1 MLRHVSLLQKLA
13 GPGLRLHRR
22 QPPHGQRHLCQV
34 RVRSHSIHTPPTPLC
49 VNICLPV
56 SGPSDSHFNST
67 TSRNV
72 ASPSK
77 LAGELLKSPTRTRTR
92 SRQATAT
99 AGRTRGALNG
109 LADPFVDAA
118 DVFDKE
124 NAPIPTRASRA
135 RTASTAEPQKG
146 KAKAKTKLVEAVDEE
161 PSSPL
166 AKPTRKVLGDLNVHK
181 DQAKSSSQA
190 AKPPTRKATRKDI
203 VSDEDSVAIDASL
216 HAQRSPDETIPRAS
230 TPPVLASPPKPQAVE
245 EPQQV
250 TQVEQL
256 DAISVI
262 DSDED
267 DSEAESDAEAVT
279 ALTNDQP
286 GTHDKH
292 AEPTETSTLVSQ
304 VSRSDNTTVSFQP
317 DTNDTVRST
326 DNTVS
331 GTLVDPKLESARQA
345 ASALLTR
352 QKDANAE
359 KPVKRTL
366 ASYGA
371 KKSLPATAHNARP
384 SNATTTIHPASTP
397 AGPGFRS
404 SFLNKSL
411 RKQIADQE
419 ALDSE
424 ESESDSD
431 ADEAGLV
438 AGATFAAMYKK
449 TAANTQANTRAN
461 AGDAASKNTTL
472 PSANGANS
480 KKRKS
485 DEALP
490 AASEAG
496 LGSAAPPTKM
506 SKLGAAMLAAK
517 AQSSAPTPATA
528 KKAPAVG
535 PASKL
540 EQFRNNLAHVARS
553 TGSGASTSS
562 NSASQS
568 VSSVASPA
576 VTDVAK
582 ASQSTSIPA
591 AAVEVPKAPASS
603 DDSTRSSDSGSDST
617 EKIVAAN
624 KSGEST
630 ITASAI
636 PRSPV
641 RSPSRAAAA
650 SPVRLPPRTGSVRK
664 SPRKL
669 AEQQKATQQE
679 SARSVS
685 PGPKVKEA
693 VSLFESSRIAASNNT
708 QAPRSPTTQPRSLA
722 ALFGSPKQSS
732 KLPTLSSA
740 AGGSTT
746 PAHSPPK
753 NWKGSRLPFAQPL
766 QLQPQAPREADKS
779 LPQTPIE
786 ESAEPSPKEAVAG
799 QRIVSSAS
807 TVLSTSK
814 AEADS
819 QFFDARSRENTPEPV
834 VVPSAPA
841 TVAPPKDALSS
852 GTDVLALE
860 TAAKKEAPAL
870 VPAPVVAT
878 KTSSPTKA
886 SSLSPKKVA
895 AKALAKAGPTS
906 PTKASALRAA
916 ANAASPSKSK
926 SQSSARTAQ
935 QSGVPA
941 PSASPSRGWGIGEK
955 LKGFLGLHASTTTN
969 PSTSAAQTKISASST
984 FQPRS
989 NGVPTSTANAA
1000 VVEPKAAPA
1009 PAVAAAPPPT
1019 IPGALLASPPPASKT
1034 PQVHSTPSSAAASAV
1049 APTTTTTNGK
1059 LNSIARAELLRKK
1072 QAEEEERKAKEKE
1085 ERRRMLMAKKEERAK
1100 AVAEEELEKENRK
1113 RAREQNDRAGRS
1125 GADDVSMASSAGGP
1139 AAIPAALLGN
1149 IVIGGSAASGSSHS
1163 ASGSSRTSAVSSVS
1177 SGPPTRPSSALNGS
1191 YAGVKSRYMQSS
1203 VQPASEDSNK
1213 KRRVTNDKEG
1223 GATAMQPSQPS
1234 KQQQQAQQQQASGA
1248 RPGTLAASS
1257 QIGAP
1262 KMVRTVS
1269 QSSIRAGPPSQVA
1282 TQQQQ
1287 QQRAQQQAGAPP
1299 PPPQQIKLAMKSG
1312 AAAAAGFGAAPRI
1325 PGAGG
1330 MAGNGA
1336 ATASMMAAAAKA
1348 ALGSA
1353 STAPQPTAKSM
1364 ANANFSSSNPFQ
1376 QAKQQQLQMQMQKQ
1390 KQLQLQQ
1397 QQQQQAASNVA
1408 QAQAQAAAANA
1419 AALREQELHRAA
1431 KLQFQTQNAAGGR
1444 FDEWGDDA
1452 AHAGD
1457 GGADEALPDIASEY
1471 SDSEDEETIQK
1482 RAAMP
1487 SWTQGDAL
1495 DAALLAQ
1502 STVDADEIFGIPQG
1516 PVELEK
1522 ILPGERTA
1530 NRIRRPRTS
1539 SANWSGPDGL
1549 AQWEIDRYNKRMGIQ
1564 GAGVQLARRDGSHPP
1579 PPPPGVMARLS
1590 MAQRQSMSHHSMG
1603 PSSSLSSSSAAA
1615 AAGTH
1620 PNPAAN
1626 KKDDAR
1632 GKL

>member
-1 MLRHVSLLQKLA
+1 MPGVRAASRRVPAVEASGSGSTYSTTTSSSSSASPMTPEVHLLGHVNNMRRCCDMSLFSKNLQDQ
-13 GPGLRLHRR
+13 GLDF
-22 QPPHGQRHLCQV
+22 
-34 RVRSHSIHTPPTPLC
+34 IT
-49 VNICLPV
+49 
-56 SGPSDSHFNST
+56 DSLIMANDIFAKYAT
-67 TSRNV
+67 TSRTV

-77 LAGELLKSPTRTRTR
+77 LAGELLKSPTRIRTR
-92 SRQATAT
+92 IRDA
-99 AGRTRGALNG
+99 AGRASRTRGALKG
-109 LADPFVDAA
+109 LSDPFVDAV

-124 NAPIPTRASRA
+124 NAPIPTRASRS

-146 KAKAKTKLVEAVDEE
+146 KGKAKAKAIDVVDEV

-166 AKPTRKVLGDLNVHK
+166 ARPTRRALGDLNAQK
-181 DQAKSSSQA
+181 NEAKAPIQAS
-190 AKPPTRKATRKDI
+190 KPPTRKTARKDTA
-203 VSDEDSVAIDASL
+203 SEDDSMAIDASI
-216 HAQRSPDETIPRAS
+216 HAAHSRDEAPPRAS
-230 TPPVLASPPKPQAVE
+230 TPPPQASPPKLKAAEQSE
-245 EPQQV
+245 ESAR
-250 TQVEQL
+250 VEQL

-267 DSEAESDAEAVT
+267 DSDGDSDVEPVT
-279 ALTNDQP
+279 SSAKGQSNATQDDP
-286 GTHDKH
+286 AD
-292 AEPTETSTLVSQ
+292 PTVTSTVVSQ
-304 VSRSDNTTVSFQP
+304 TSRGDNTTVSFGP
-317 DTNDTVRST
+317 DANDTVRST

-331 GTLVDPKLESARQA
+331 GSLVDPKLESARQA

-352 QKDANAE
+352 QRDGTTE
-359 KPVKRTL
+359 KAVKRTL
-366 ASYGA
+366 TSYGA
-371 KKSLPATAHNARP
+371 KKSLPAAAHDARP
-384 SNATTTIHPASTP
+384 SNVTTTLHPASTP

-419 ALDSE
+419 ALESDG
-424 ESESDSD
+424 SESDSD

-449 TAANTQANTRAN
+449 TAANTRAN
-461 AGDAASKNTTL
+461 AGEATSKTT
-472 PSANGANS
+472 STSSSRGVTA

-490 AASEAG
+490 VASEAG
-496 LGSAAPPTKM
+496 LGSAAPPNKI
-506 SKLGAAMLAAK
+506 SKLSAAMLAAK
-517 AQSSAPTPATA
+517 AQSSAPTPAA
-528 KKAPAVG
+528 KKTPAVG

-540 EQFRNNLAHVARS
+540 EQFRSTLAHVARS
-553 TGSGASTSS
+553 TGSGASSGSATQSISS
-562 NSASQS
+562 AASQATDE
-568 VSSVASPA
+568 VVKALEPA
-576 VTDVAK
+576 
-582 ASQSTSIPA
+582 SIPTTVA
-591 AAVEVPKAPASS
+591 EESKVPASS

-617 EKIVAAN
+617 EKVALAN

-630 ITASAI
+630 IKASAI

-641 RSPSRAAAA
+641 RSPSRAAPT

-669 AEQQKATQQE
+669 AEQQKTIQQE
-679 SARSVS
+679 AARSAS
-685 PGPKVKEA
+685 PGTKVREA
-693 VSLFESSRIAASNNT
+693 VNLFQSGRAVAPTNM
-708 QAPRSPTTQPRSLA
+708 QPPRSPTTQPRSLA
-722 ALFGSPKQSS
+722 ALFGSPKQAT

-753 NWKGSRLPFAQPL
+753 NWQGSRLPFVQPL
-766 QLQPQAPREADKS
+766 QLQPHAPREADKS
-779 LPQTPIE
+779 LPQTPVE
-786 ESAEPSPKEAVAG
+786 ETAEPISKTAVGA
-799 QRIVSSAS
+799 QRIVSAAS
-807 TVLSTSK
+807 TVMSASK
-814 AEADS
+814 AEAES
-819 QFFDARSRENTPEPV
+819 QFFDARSRENTPEPIEPTPAAAA
-834 VVPSAPA
+834 PSKDVTTDAITTAPETVARKEEAIAAVAPTPAPA
-841 TVAPPKDALSS
+841 PAP
-852 GTDVLALE
+852 
-860 TAAKKEAPAL
+860 
-870 VPAPVVAT
+870 VPAPVVAA
-878 KTSSPTKA
+878 KSSGIAKA

-926 SQSSARTAQ
+926 SQSTARNAQ
-935 QSGVPA
+935 QSGLPA
-941 PSASPSRGWGIGEK
+941 PSTSPSRGWGIGER

-969 PSTSAAQTKISASST
+969 PSTSVAQTKVSASST

-989 NGVPTSTANAA
+989 NGISASTANVAA
-1000 VVEPKAAPA
+1000 AEPKAAPA
-1009 PAVAAAPPPT
+1009 AAPVPA
-1019 IPGALLASPPPASKT
+1019 IPGALLASPPPSSKT
-1034 PQVHSTPSSAAASAV
+1034 PQINSTPSSAATSA
-1049 APTTTTTNGK
+1049 TTNGK

-1072 QAEEEERKAKEKE
+1072 QVEEEERKAREKE

-1113 RAREQNDRAGRS
+1113 RAREQNDRPGRP
-1125 GADDVSMASSAGGP
+1125 GAEDASIASSVGAP

-1149 IVIGGSAASGSSHS
+1149 IVVGGSATSASGHS

-1191 YAGVKSRYMQSS
+1191 YAGVKSRYMQTS
-1203 VQPASEDSNK
+1203 VQQQQQTDESNK

-1223 GATAMQPSQPS
+1223 GAASLQAQF
-1234 KQQQQAQQQQASGA
+1234 KQQQSQQLAPGA
-1248 RPGTLAASS
+1248 RPGASAATS

-1269 QSSIRAGPPSQVA
+1269 QSSIRAGPSSQA
-1282 TQQQQ
+1282 P
-1287 QQRAQQQAGAPP
+1287 AQQQPRAQPQASAQ

-1325 PGAGG
+1325 PGAGA

-1336 ATASMMAAAAKA
+1336 ATASMMVAATKA
-1348 ALGSA
+1348 
-1353 STAPQPTAKSM
+1353 APQPAAKSM

-1397 QQQQQAASNVA
+1397 QQAATSA
-1408 QAQAQAAAANA
+1408 AQAQAAANA
-1419 AALREQELHRAA
+1419 AAMREQELHRTAQ
-1431 KLQFQTQNAAGGR
+1431 LQFQVQNAAGGR
-1444 FDEWGDDA
+1444 FDEWDD
-1452 AHAGD
+1452 HAPQQ
-1457 GGADEALPDIASEY
+1457 GADEPLPDIASEY

-1502 STVDADEIFGIPQG
+1502 CTVDADEIFGIPQG

-1549 AQWEIDRYNKRMGIQ
+1549 AQWEIDRYNKRMGIK

-1579 PPPPGVMARLS
+1579 LPPPGVMARLS

-1603 PSSSLSSSSAAA
+1603 PSSSSSSSAN
-1615 AAGTH
+1615 
-1620 PNPAAN
+1620 PNVG
-1626 KKDDAR
+1626 KKDDGR